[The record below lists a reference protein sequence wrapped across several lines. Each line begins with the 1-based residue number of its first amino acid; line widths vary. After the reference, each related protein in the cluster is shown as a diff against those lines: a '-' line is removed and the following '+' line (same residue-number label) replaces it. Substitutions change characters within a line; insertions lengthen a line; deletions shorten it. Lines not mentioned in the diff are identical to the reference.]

1 MIKEGEYINKKDII
15 DLSYSVFSRNKD
27 TINQLIIDTNNKEE
41 SLPQMYN
48 EDFIID
54 SKLITMVTSPYT
66 VYSGTEDF
74 VTLFKRKID
83 SSFLERLWTTFS

>member
-1 MIKEGEYINKKDII
+1 MIKEGEYMNKKDII

-74 VTLFKRKID
+74 VTLFKREID
-83 SSFLERLWTTFS
+83 SSFLERLWTIFS

>member
-1 MIKEGEYINKKDII
+1 MIKKGEYINKQDII
-15 DLSYSVFSRNKD
+15 DFSSSVFPRTKD
-27 TINQLIIDTNNKEE
+27 PINQTIFDTNNKEE

-54 SKLITMVTSPYT
+54 SKFITLVTSPYA

-74 VTLFKRKID
+74 VTLFKREID
-83 SSFLERLWTTFS
+83 SSFLERL

>member
-1 MIKEGEYINKKDII
+1 MIKEGEYINKQDII
-15 DLSYSVFSRNKD
+15 DLSSSVFPRNKD
-27 TINQLIIDTNNKEE
+27 TINQLIIETNNKED

-54 SKLITMVTSPYT
+54 SKFITLVTSPYT

-74 VTLFKRKID
+74 VTLFKREID
-83 SSFLERLWTTFS
+83 SSFLERL

>member
-1 MIKEGEYINKKDII
+1 MIKKGEHINKQDII
-15 DLSYSVFSRNKD
+15 DFSSSVFPRTKD
-27 TINQLIIDTNNKEE
+27 PINQTIFDTNNKEE

-54 SKLITMVTSPYT
+54 SKFITPVTSPYA

-74 VTLFKRKID
+74 VTLFKREID
-83 SSFLERLWTTFS
+83 PSFLERL

>member
-1 MIKEGEYINKKDII
+1 MIKEGEYINKQDII
-15 DLSYSVFSRNKD
+15 DFSSSVFPKD
-27 TINQLIIDTNNKEE
+27 KCPTNQLIIETNNKEE

-54 SKLITMVTSPYT
+54 SKFITPVTSPYT

-74 VTLFKRKID
+74 VTLFKREID
-83 SSFLERLWTTFS
+83 SSFLERL

>member
-48 EDFIID
+48 EDFIIN
-54 SKLITMVTSPYT
+54 SKFITPVTSPYT

-74 VTLFKRKID
+74 VTLFKREID
-83 SSFLERLWTTFS
+83 SSFLERL

>member
-54 SKLITMVTSPYT
+54 SKFITMVASPYT

-83 SSFLERLWTTFS
+83 SSFLGRL

>member
-15 DLSYSVFSRNKD
+15 DLSSSVFSRNKYP
-27 TINQLIIDTNNKEE
+27 INQIIFDTNNKEE

-54 SKLITMVTSPYT
+54 SKFITLVTSPYT

-74 VTLFKRKID
+74 VTLFKREID
-83 SSFLERLWTTFS
+83 SSFLERL

>member
-1 MIKEGEYINKKDII
+1 MIKKYEYINKKDII
-15 DLSYSVFSRNKD
+15 DFSYSVFSRNKYP
-27 TINQLIIDTNNKEE
+27 INQIIFNTNNKEE

-54 SKLITMVTSPYT
+54 SKFITLVTSPYA

-74 VTLFKRKID
+74 VTLFKREID
-83 SSFLERLWTTFS
+83 PSFLERL